1 MGKLEGISA
10 ARLRDRLDTVE
21 SAKAAKRLMVA
32 LAYLDGVSVTTLSDR
47 YDIPLSTLYYWLDR
61 FEERS
66 LEDAIEDQARPGR
79 PTKLD
84 DDDRVAFEETLRN
97 PPQDAGYDA
106 DEWTPELAK
115 QYLEETFDV
124 SYSAGHIRH
133 YFGHLL

>member
-21 SAKAAKRLMVA
+21 SAKAAKRLMVV

-47 YDIPLSTLYYWLDR
+47 YDIPPSTLYYWLDR

-115 QYLEETFDV
+115 QYLEEAFDV

-133 YFGHLL
+133 YFDHLL